1 MGIWNTAQGSFLL
14 AFSALL
20 SIVNPV
26 GVALIYNQVTT
37 GCTHSER
44 AALARKISV
53 YSCIVMLTALWA
65 GASVI
70 SFFGISL
77 AALRIAGGLVVAVQA
92 WQMLTAPQEN
102 EDRKQEQAAPA
113 SLSKDVAFFPLTIPL
128 TTGPGTI
135 SVAIAL
141 SSNRPPTATDL
152 APFFAGMSAAAIAV
166 ALCVAIAYSFADR
179 IGDVLGP
186 GRSRILTRLAAFLLL
201 CIGTQ
206 ILLNG
211 AHDAVSGILQ
221 PPLHL

>member
-179 IGDVLGP
+179 IGDLLGP
-186 GRSRILTRLAAFLLL
+186 GPSRILTRLAAFLLL

-211 AHDAVSGILQ
+211 VHDAVSGILE
-221 PPLHL
+221 PSLHL